1 MCSFSEEKSKWGDV
15 ECGLKDVRV
24 LDPSRWRKFPDISS
38 ERLRVCRDRSPA
50 LDLSNARLGYI
61 YWDGFSNVL
70 RGGGYAF
77 QLRVDLV
84 GKNWP
89 LSDFLS
95 SRVGGTVH
103 SIDLG

>member
-1 MCSFSEEKSKWGDV
+1 MATAA
-15 ECGLKDVRV
+15 RI
-24 LDPSRWRKFPDISS
+24 FPDISS

-70 RGGGYAF
+70 IGGGWAF
-77 QLRVDLV
+77 QLGIDLV
-84 GKNWP
+84 GKNRR

-95 SRVGGTVH
+95 SRVGGYFT
-103 SIDLG
+103 